1 MQVEGPPDAFVA
13 SSAHPELVDKVV
25 EWERKAAQQY
35 AEDGDADGW
44 DSDASEPETAEQRYI
59 RVRPPSLSAL
69 QQWPFPMRGARS
81 ELGPLRLAL
90 RMWTTPAE
98 LLGTGAEQRQAG
110 LPGCGGDISWAAGAP
125 GGACG

>member
-1 MQVEGPPDAFVA
+1 MEGPPDAFVA

-59 RVRPPSLSAL
+59 RVRRPPRLPGF
-69 QQWPFPMRGARS
+69 QQRPFTRRGARS

-90 RMWTTPAE
+90 RFWLSGE
-98 LLGTGAEQRQAG
+98 DTGR
-110 LPGCGGDISWAAGAP
+110 AAGNWY
-125 GGACG
+125 GGEAGRLAWLWR